1 MSQATNYLED
11 EIIKH
16 IFRTG
21 SFTKPTVLA
30 FALFTAAPGE
40 AGGGTEATWTGYTRP
55 TLNPLDANWAATSG
69 GNGQTSN
76 SSAITYGAPTSG
88 PQTMTHMAILDNAT
102 IGSGNMLLY
111 GALTASRVINNG
123 DAAPSYAIGAV
134 VITVA

>member
-76 SSAITYGAPTSG
+76 SSAITHGAPTSG
-88 PQTMTHMAILDNAT
+88 PQTMTHMAIFDNAT